1 MKLYKKI
8 IVAFLCILTV
18 AGLCACNKNDTTNN
32 DVVTNNDIVTNND
45 DATNK
50 DVASKEETTNKI
62 PVITEE
68 VKVEQVSEFEA
79 KESKDSQI
87 GITVDSWL
95 KIISI
100 GEKDGVLSVFVRNNS
115 NEDIQYALLSVMT
128 GDGRAEFP
136 ISTLTAGASATLRCN
151 NGYVFNENAVYYGWK
166 VEDKAIF
173 KEELSC
179 YPDIFEIDGVDG
191 FILIKNISKKDIEG
205 KIYIYYKNVT
215 DGVYDDGV
223 TYRAYVDGLKKGERA
238 QIKTQHYLKDS
249 SRIMFVTYAE

>member
-1 MKLYKKI
+1 MKYIKKI
-8 IVAFLCILTV
+8 LILLLCFLIV
-18 AGLCACNKNDTTNN
+18 AGLCACNKD
-32 DVVTNNDIVTNND
+32 DDI
-45 DATNK
+45 K
-50 DVASKEETTNKI
+50 KEEPMDRI
-62 PVITEE
+62 PVVTEE
-68 VKVEQVSEFEA
+68 VKVEQVSDFDA

-87 GITVDSWL
+87 GVTVDNFL

-100 GEKDGVLSVFVRNNS
+100 GERDGVLSVFVRNVS
-115 NEDIQYALLSVMT
+115 DEDIQYALLSVMT

-151 NGYVFNENAVYYGWK
+151 NGYIFDDDAIYYGWK
-166 VEDKAIF
+166 VENKAIF

-179 YPDIFEIDGVDG
+179 YPDMFEIDGVDG
-191 FILIKNISKKDIEG
+191 FISIKNISDKDIEG

-223 TYRAYVDGLKKGERA
+223 TYRAYVDGLKKGEKT

-249 SRIMFVTYAE
+249 SRILFVTYAE

>member
-1 MKLYKKI
+1 MKYIKKI
-8 IVAFLCILTV
+8 SVLLLCFLII
-18 AGLCACNKNDTTNN
+18 AGLCACNKD
-32 DVVTNNDIVTNND
+32 DDIKN
-45 DATNK
+45 
-50 DVASKEETTNKI
+50 EEPMDKI
-62 PVITEE
+62 PVVTEE
-68 VKVEQVSEFEA
+68 VKVEQVSDFDA

-87 GITVDSWL
+87 GVTVDNFL

-100 GEKDGVLSVFVRNNS
+100 GERDGVLSVFVRNVS
-115 NEDIQYALLSVMT
+115 DEDIQYALLSVMT

-151 NGYVFNENAVYYGWK
+151 NGYIFDDDAVYYGWK
-166 VEDKAIF
+166 VENKAIF

-179 YPDIFEIDGVDG
+179 YPDVFEIDGVNG
-191 FILIKNISKKDIEG
+191 FISIKNISDKDVEG

-223 TYRAYVDGLKKGERA
+223 TYRAYVDGLEKGEKT

-249 SRIMFVTYAE
+249 SRILFVTYAE

>member
-1 MKLYKKI
+1 MKHIKKI
-8 IVAFLCILTV
+8 SVLLLCFLII
-18 AGLCACNKNDTTNN
+18 AGLCACNKD
-32 DVVTNNDIVTNND
+32 DDI
-45 DATNK
+45 K
-50 DVASKEETTNKI
+50 KKEPMDKI
-62 PVITEE
+62 PVVTEE
-68 VKVEQVSEFEA
+68 VKVEQVSDFEA

-87 GITVDSWL
+87 GVTVDSCL

-100 GEKDGVLSVFVRNNS
+100 GERDGVLSVFVRNVS
-115 NEDIQYALLSVMT
+115 DEDIQYALLSVVT

-151 NGYVFNENAVYYGWK
+151 NGYIFDDDAIYYGWK
-166 VEDKAIF
+166 VENKAIF

-179 YPDIFEIDGVDG
+179 YPDVFEIDGVDG
-191 FILIKNISKKDIEG
+191 FISIKNISNKDIEG

-223 TYRAYVDGLKKGERA
+223 TYRAYVDGLKKGEKT

-249 SRIMFVTYAE
+249 SRIVFVTYAE

>member
-1 MKLYKKI
+1 MKLFKKI
-8 IVAFLCILTV
+8 IVALLCLVTV
-18 AGLCACNKNDTTNN
+18 AGLCACNKED
-32 DVVTNNDIVTNND
+32 DDVKKEEPMDRIPVVT
-45 DATNK
+45 
-50 DVASKEETTNKI
+50 EEI
-62 PVITEE
+62 E
-68 VKVEQVSEFEA
+68 VEQVSEFEA

-87 GITVDSWL
+87 GVTVDNFL

-100 GEKDGVLSVFVRNNS
+100 GERDGVLSVFVRNVS
-115 NEDIQYALLSVMT
+115 DEDIQYALLSVMT
-128 GDGRAEFP
+128 DTGRAEFA

-151 NGYVFNENAVYYGWK
+151 NGYVFNEDTVYYSWK
-166 VEDKAIF
+166 VENKSIF

-191 FILIKNISKKDIEG
+191 FVSIKNISDKDIEG

-223 TYRAYVDGLKKGERA
+223 TYRAYVDGLKKGEKA

-249 SRIMFVTYAE
+249 SRILFVTYAE

>member
-1 MKLYKKI
+1 MKLFRKN
-8 IVAFLCILTV
+8 IVALLCLLTAV
-18 AGLCACNKNDTTNN
+18 GLCACNKEQNT
-32 DVVTNNDIVTNND
+32 
-45 DATNK
+45 
-50 DVASKEETTNKI
+50 SEEEPMDKI

-79 KESKDSQI
+79 KESENSQI
-87 GITVDSWL
+87 GVTVDGFL

-100 GEKDGVLSVFVRNNS
+100 GERDGVLSVFVRNTS
-115 NEDIQYALLSVMT
+115 DEDIQYAVLSVMT

-151 NGYVFNENAVYYGWK
+151 NGYIFNDDATYYSWEI
-166 VEDKAIF
+166 EDKAIF
-173 KEELSC
+173 KEKLTC

-191 FILIKNISKKDIEG
+191 FVSIKNISNKDIEG

-223 TYRAYVDGLKKGERA
+223 TYRAYVDGLDKGEKT

-249 SRIMFVTYAE
+249 SRILFVTYAE